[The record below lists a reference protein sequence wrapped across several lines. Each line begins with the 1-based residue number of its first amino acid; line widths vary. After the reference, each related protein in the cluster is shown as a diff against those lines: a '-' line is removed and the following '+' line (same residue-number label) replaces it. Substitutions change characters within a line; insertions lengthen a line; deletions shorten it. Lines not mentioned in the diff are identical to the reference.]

1 MAEGGGG
8 ALRDAVTCLHPV
20 CVRGAGLAVCRFGGV
35 LVVDRRGAGGGG
47 GEEEGKHKLRCVGW
61 GVLVLGDL
69 LVRSAEGFGAV
80 LGGERAGCSPAL

>member
-8 ALRDAVTCLHPV
+8 PA
-20 CVRGAGLAVCRFGGV
+20 AGCGDLLTPGMCARSGPYLCRFGGV

-47 GEEEGKHKLRCVGW
+47 GEEGKHKLRCVGW
-61 GVLVLGDL
+61 GLLVLSDL

-80 LGGERAGCSPAL
+80 LGGEGAACLPAV